1 MNNRY
6 KIVKIASILG
16 IIGNLFLFIIKFLA
30 SISSNSSAMLADAIN
45 SASDIFSSIM
55 TFIGNKIASNPPD
68 EEHNLGYGKAEYIY
82 SLLIS
87 ITMILISLKML
98 LTFSVSL
105 ISKNEYIFSLQL
117 IIACIITIL
126 VKISLYIY
134 TNKLSKKHYN
144 ILLEANA
151 KDHRNDSIIT
161 TFNLIAAI
169 LSRYNIYFIDNL
181 VGILISIWIFI
192 TALKIFKESY
202 NILIDKSINKEVK
215 KQIYQIIS
223 KHKEIKNVKNLNSSP
238 IGYLYQISLT
248 IFVDGNLTTF
258 ESHAIADKLEQEI
271 KKEIEDISLIIIH
284 INPLKL

>member
-105 ISKNEYIFSLQL
+105 ISKNEYIFSPQL

-202 NILIDKSINKEVK
+202 NILIDKSINKEAK

-223 KHKEIKNVKNLNSSP
+223 KHKEIKNVKNLNSIP
-238 IGYLYQISLT
+238 IGYRYQISLT
-248 IFVDGNLTTF
+248 IYVDGNLTTF

>member
-16 IIGNLFLFIIKFLA
+16 SIGNLFLFIIKFLA

-105 ISKNEYIFSLQL
+105 ISKNEYIFSPQL

-181 VGILISIWIFI
+181 VGILISIWSFI

>member
-16 IIGNLFLFIIKFLA
+16 IVGNLFLFIIKFLA

-105 ISKNEYIFSLQL
+105 ISKNEYIFSPQL

-169 LSRYNIYFIDNL
+169 LIRYNIYFIDNL

-202 NILIDKSINKEVK
+202 NILIDKSINKEAK

-223 KHKEIKNVKNLNSSP
+223 KHKEIKNVKNLNSIP
-238 IGYLYQISLT
+238 IGYRYQISLT
-248 IFVDGNLTTF
+248 IYVDGNLTTF

>member
-16 IIGNLFLFIIKFLA
+16 IVGNLFLFIIKFLA

-105 ISKNEYIFSLQL
+105 ISKNEYIFSPQL

-192 TALKIFKESY
+192 TALKLFKESY
-202 NILIDKSINKEVK
+202 NILIDRSINKEAK

-223 KHKEIKNVKNLNSSP
+223 KHKEIKNVKNLNSIP
-238 IGYLYQISLT
+238 IGYRYQISLT
-248 IFVDGNLTTF
+248 IYVDGNLTTF

>member
-1 MNNRY
+1 
-6 KIVKIASILG
+6 
-16 IIGNLFLFIIKFLA
+16 
-30 SISSNSSAMLADAIN
+30 
-45 SASDIFSSIM
+45 M

-105 ISKNEYIFSLQL
+105 ISKNEYIFSPQL

-202 NILIDKSINKEVK
+202 NILIDKSINKEAK

-223 KHKEIKNVKNLNSSP
+223 KHKEIKNVKNLNSIP
-238 IGYLYQISLT
+238 IGYRYQISLT
-248 IFVDGNLTTF
+248 IYVDGNLTTF

>member
-105 ISKNEYIFSLQL
+105 ISKNEYIFSPQL

>member
-98 LTFSVSL
+98 LTLSVSL